1 MEKKQSDNILSLH
14 GDEKKK
20 KVFRSIIKELF
31 PVELLIKI
39 DEISRQHDID
49 NNSKTPEIIELL
61 HQYNVPFEP
70 LGNGTNRYGI
80 LVNGYVVKIALD
92 RMGKIDNQREFK
104 YSKMLYP
111 SVVKVYECATTGL
124 VATFEY
130 VTIFTLDD
138 FYSYQEEMRPI
149 LREISENFLVGDI
162 GISTDNYVN
171 WGIRNDESICIL
183 DFAYIYS
190 LSYKGFKCTCEDEGT
205 LQFDNDFVFLKC
217 PMCGKKWSFSDIRKR
232 ISKADE
238 INEIGDISKIGY
250 ILHKSEEILVENPEF
265 SPHDFKKPKKN
276 RKDKHNNHK
285 GHTVTYDTSEEGQKN
300 ALEKLNN
307 IMEEYKNEQEKK
319 THGKQNC
326 KSRRSFGGI
335 K

>member
-1 MEKKQSDNILSLH
+1 
-14 GDEKKK
+14 
-20 KVFRSIIKELF
+20 
-31 PVELLIKI
+31 
-39 DEISRQHDID
+39 
-49 NNSKTPEIIELL
+49 
-61 HQYNVPFEP
+61 
-70 LGNGTNRYGI
+70 
-80 LVNGYVVKIALD
+80 
-92 RMGKIDNQREFK
+92 MGKIDNKREIK
-104 YSKMLYP
+104 YSKRLYP

-124 VATFEY
+124 VAAFEY

-138 FYSYQEEMRPI
+138 FYSYQEDMRPI

-171 WGIRNDESICIL
+171 WGIRSDGTICIL

-238 INEIGDISKIGY
+238 INEIGDITKIGY
-250 ILHKSEEILVENPEF
+250 VLHKAEEKLEEIPEF
-265 SPHDFKKPKKN
+265 SPHDFKKPKKKKSKHEHN
-276 RKDKHNNHK
+276 RQVEHVD
-285 GHTVTYDTSEEGQKN
+285 YDTSEEAQKR
-300 ALEKLNN
+300 ALEKLNKM
-307 IMEEYKNEQEKK
+307 MEEFENEQKKK
-319 THGKQNC
+319 T
-326 KSRRSFGGI
+326 RR

>member
-1 MEKKQSDNILSLH
+1 MEKKQSDKAFLH
-14 GDEKKK
+14 DDEKKIK
-20 KVFRSIIKELF
+20 AFRSIIKELF
-31 PVELLIKI
+31 PVELLIQM

-49 NNSKTPEIIELL
+49 NNSKTPEIINLL
-61 HQYNVPFEP
+61 RQYNVPFEP

-104 YSKMLYP
+104 YSKRLYP

-124 VATFEY
+124 VAVFEY

-138 FYSYQEEMRPI
+138 FYSYQEDMRTI
-149 LREISENFLVGDI
+149 LKEISENFLVGDV

-171 WGIRNDESICIL
+171 WGTRGDGTICIL

-205 LQFDNDFVFLKC
+205 LQFDNDVVYLKC

-238 INEIGDISKIGY
+238 INEIGDITKIGY
-250 ILHKSEEILVENPEF
+250 ILHSAEEKLEENPEF
-265 SPHDFKKPKKN
+265 SPQDFKKPKEK
-276 RKDKHNNHK
+276 KPKHTHNNHNHHD
-285 GHTVTYDTSEEGQKN
+285 GYDVTRKEQED
-300 ALEKLNN
+300 ALGYINKL
-307 IMEEYKNEQEKK
+307 MEEFKNE
-319 THGKQNC
+319 
-326 KSRRSFGGI
+326 
-335 K
+335 